1 MTPSQRIRLGGI
13 AAVVLAAACSS
24 GPEGSA
30 PISGGSAQAGA
41 STTAGAGAGAGTS
54 TGAGTT
60 STGPTAVAVSA
71 GGGGESTFVCDPPA
85 APGSFYERTAD
96 AFGSAEPASMCAY
109 RGDAL
114 LIVNVAAI

>member
-1 MTPSQRIRLGGI
+1 MTPSHRIRLGGL
-13 AAVVLAAACSS
+13 AAVALAAACSS

-30 PISGGSAQAGA
+30 TLTGGSASASA
-41 STTAGAGAGAGTS
+41 STTAGAGAG

-60 STGPTAVAVSA
+60 SNGPTAVAVSA
-71 GGGGESTFVCDPPA
+71 GGGSTFVCDPPA
-85 APGSFYERTAD
+85 APGSLYERTAD

>member
-1 MTPSQRIRLGGI
+1 MTFSQQTRLGEITAIMAI
-13 AAVVLAAACSS
+13 ALAAACSS
-24 GPEGSA
+24 GPAGSA
-30 PISGGSAQAGA
+30 TSNAGGTSPGA
-41 STTAGAGAGAGTS
+41 SPAAS

-60 STGPTAVAVSA
+60 STSTSATAVAVSVGAA
-71 GGGGESTFVCDPPA
+71 GGSTLACDPPA
-85 APGSFYERTAD
+85 APGTLYERTAD

>member
-1 MTPSQRIRLGGI
+1 MAI
-13 AAVVLAAACSS
+13 ALAAACSS

-30 PISGGSAQAGA
+30 TISGGPASSGA
-41 STTAGAGAGAGTS
+41 STTAGAGAG
-54 TGAGTT
+54 TGATA
-60 STGPTAVAVSA
+60 TGATAVSV

-85 APGSFYERTAD
+85 APGSLYERTAD